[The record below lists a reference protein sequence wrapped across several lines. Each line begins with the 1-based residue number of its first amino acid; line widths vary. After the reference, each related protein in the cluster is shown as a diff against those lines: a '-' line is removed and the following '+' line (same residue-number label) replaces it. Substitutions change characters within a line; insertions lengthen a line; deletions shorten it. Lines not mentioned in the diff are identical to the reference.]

1 MHIDW
6 MIDLYLYSVK
16 NGFVLNFCFKS
27 SKFIKGSDKA
37 FQDPNSHGKN
47 WKTLLTKN
55 NQFTKFSKDI
65 TLCLMEA

>member
-6 MIDLYLYSVK
+6 MIDVYLYSVK

-37 FQDPNSHGKN
+37 FQDPNSHGKKLEN
-47 WKTLLTKN
+47 FVDQKTISL
-55 NQFTKFSKDI
+55 QS
-65 TLCLMEA
+65 